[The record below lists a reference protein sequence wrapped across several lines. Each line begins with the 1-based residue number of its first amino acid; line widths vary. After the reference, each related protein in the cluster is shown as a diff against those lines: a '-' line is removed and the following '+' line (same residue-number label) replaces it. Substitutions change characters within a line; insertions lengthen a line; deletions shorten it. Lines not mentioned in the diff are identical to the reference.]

1 MGKPLVAIV
10 GRPNVGKSTL
20 FNSFV
25 KKRVSIVEDIPG
37 VTRDRIYCDADW
49 LGRTF
54 TLIDTG
60 GIEFLEEKNRIALG
74 IREQAQLAIQEADV
88 IIFLADA
95 RAGVTPDDS
104 VIADMLRKSN
114 KPVVLAVNKVDSSN
128 QEMDVYEFYS
138 LGLGDPV
145 GISAVNHLNTG
156 DLLDQVSAHF
166 PPPPAA
172 EDEEDVIRVAIIG
185 RPNVGKSTLTNALLG
200 FSRSLVSDV
209 AGTTRDAIDSHW
221 TYNGKRFILVDTA
234 GMRRKGKI
242 DLPVERY
249 SVIRSLRAV
258 DNCDVAVLLLD
269 AQDKVTE
276 QDKKIA
282 GYVHEAGKGILLMV
296 NKWDLVEKDTN
307 TSVRYT
313 EEIRKELIFMQ
324 YAPILYASAMTK
336 QRISRLGDLISYVAE
351 QQSMRISTS
360 VLNEFLNDAKLVNPP
375 PLHSGRQAK
384 LYYIT
389 EVSIKPP
396 TFVLFANDADLIHFS
411 YVRFIENKLRE
422 SFGFEGTP
430 IRLLVRSRKDDGS
443 DG

>member
-20 FNSFV
+20 FNSLV

-88 IIFLADA
+88 IIFLTDA

-104 VIADMLRKSN
+104 VIAEMLRKSS
-114 KPVVLAVNKVDSSN
+114 KPVILAVNKVDSSN

-166 PPPPAA
+166 PSLPAA
-172 EDEEDVIRVAIIG
+172 KEEEDVIRVAIIG

-375 PLHSGRQAK
+375 PSHSGRQAK